1 MQMNFRNLTSKNFKT
16 VLSKYFSFKNE
27 TRSLEPLAEFLE
39 SLRKSD
45 FHDVLNNFRFN
56 EEHRSNFSY
65 YIKNVFSDRS
75 FNLSLTEANIL
86 SENSFF
92 SELKKRILNK
102 ILPPVENEQ
111 TVWYL
116 IDNVSISSRVD
127 LEYLHNVPKHEID
140 EFLHILEIS
149 DFIKNEKV
157 KNDLIFSMNI
167 LAWRVTGMAL
177 EVDVVRMAPEY
188 KNFDNPFLALQNE
201 LEALAE
207 DFKVNRSLQLSSKD
221 SRYKQIK
228 IYCEQCLDF
237 VNISF
242 KNSSTYGISGKINQ
256 SLLKIRQQIQR
267 ILEIVNLLVID
278 SNDDYVLKSKQLIFN
293 ILSYKSHKN
302 NIAELFNDSTR
313 LISHLITNHTAET
326 GSQYITSSRKQYM
339 KMFYKASG
347 GGIIVGALCVLKMLY
362 GFMPGSDFFHAF
374 LFALNYAMGFVM
386 IYLMGFTLAT
396 KQPAMTAATM
406 TKVLSEQGN
415 TKRNNTEFADL
426 VSKLFRSQFIAF
438 VGNVLLSF
446 PIALAIIYGLDVF
459 FSQNLAIEKS
469 DKLLKDLDPFKSKA
483 LLHACIAGFYL
494 FISGIISGNIG
505 NNSIFYQI
513 PDRIAKNLT
522 IKRWFGAKFAKSLSK
537 YYAKNWAGIISN
549 FWFGVFLGATA
560 PIGLFFGLDLDIRHI
575 TFAAGNFA
583 LGLYGK
589 DFSVDSYTFW
599 ISFITVFLIGFFNFL
614 VSFSLS
620 MFLAFRSRKLN
631 IGEVGDI
638 YREIFRYFLKHPLK
652 FFIPLRSVFDKKSND
667 LMQNSVPTKSEDH

>member
-1 MQMNFRNLTSKNFKT
+1 MKFLSTSTKNFEA
-16 VLSKYFSFKNE
+16 VLKKYFSFKNE
-27 TRSLEPLAEFLE
+27 TSSLEAFAEFLE
-39 SLRKSD
+39 SIKKAD
-45 FHDVLNNFRFN
+45 FTDVLNCFKANPDLADNFR
-56 EEHRSNFSY
+56 Y
-65 YIKNVFSDRS
+65 YIHNIFVGRP

-86 SENSFF
+86 SENAFF
-92 SELKKRILNK
+92 PELKKRILNK
-102 ILPPVENEQ
+102 VLPPVENEN

-116 IDNVSISSRVD
+116 VDNISFRPKKD
-127 LEYLHNVPKHEID
+127 LEYLHNLPENEIN
-140 EFLHILEIS
+140 EFFHILGIS
-149 DFIKNEKV
+149 DFIQRQKV
-157 KNDLIFSMNI
+157 KRELIFSMNI
-167 LAWRVTGMAL
+167 LSWRVTGMAL
-177 EVDVVRMAPEY
+177 EVEVVRMAPEY

-207 DFKVNRSLQLSSKD
+207 EFKINPDIQLTSKD

-228 IYCEQCLDF
+228 IYIEQCHDF
-237 VNISF
+237 VNIAF
-242 KNSSTYGISGKINQ
+242 KNSSKYGISGKINQ
-256 SLLKIRQQIQR
+256 ALLKIRQQTQR
-267 ILEIVNLLVID
+267 IYEIVNLLVID
-278 SNDDYVLKSKQLIFN
+278 SDEDVVIKSKQLMLN

-302 NIAELFNDSTR
+302 NISELFNDSTR
-313 LISHLITNHTAET
+313 MISHLITNHTAET
-326 GSQYITSSRKQYM
+326 GSHYITSNRKQYM

-374 LFALNYAMGFVM
+374 LYSLNYAMGFVM

-415 TKRNNTEFADL
+415 SNRNNIEFADL

-438 VGNVLLSF
+438 VGNVLLAF

-459 FSQNLAIEKS
+459 FSQNLAVEKS
-469 DKLLKDLDPFKSKA
+469 EKLLKDLDPFNSKA
-483 LLHACIAGFYL
+483 ILHASIAGFYL

-505 NNSIFYQI
+505 NNSIFFQI
-513 PDRIAKNLT
+513 PDRIAKNQS
-522 IKRWFGAKFAKSLSK
+522 IKRVFGAKFAKSLSK
-537 YYAKNWAGIISN
+537 YYAKNWAGIVSN

-599 ISFITVFLIGFFNFL
+599 IALLTVFIIGFFNFL

-631 IGEVGDI
+631 FGEVSEI
-638 YREIFRYFLKHPLK
+638 YKEIFRYFLKNPLK
-652 FFIPLRSVFDKKSND
+652 FFIPLRSTFDHKTSNM
-667 LMQNSVPTKSEDH
+667 MQNTIPTKSEDH

>member
-1 MQMNFRNLTSKNFKT
+1 MSNKNFKN
-16 VLSKYFSFKNE
+16 VLSKYFFSKNE

-39 SLRKSD
+39 TIRKAD
-45 FHDVLNNFRFN
+45 FKDVLNNFRVNDN
-56 EEHRSNFSY
+56 ERFNFSY
-65 YIKNVFSDRS
+65 YIKNIFSERP

-86 SENSFF
+86 SENSFLP
-92 SELKKRILNK
+92 ELRKRILNK
-102 ILPPVENEQ
+102 ILPSVENEN
-111 TVWYL
+111 TVWFL
-116 IDNVSISSRVD
+116 IDNISFNPKKD
-127 LEYLHNVPKHEID
+127 LQYFNNLPENEVD
-140 EFLHILEIS
+140 EFLQLLDIS
-149 DFIKNEKV
+149 DFIKNERV
-157 KNDLIFSMNI
+157 KSELIFSMNI
-167 LAWRVTGMAL
+167 LSWRVTGMAL

-188 KNFDNPFLALQNE
+188 RNFDNPFLALQNE

-207 DFKVNRSLQLSSKD
+207 EFKINSNLQLSSKD

-228 IYCEQCLDF
+228 IYIEHCHDF

-242 KNSSTYGISGKINQ
+242 KNSSKYGISGKINQ
-256 SLLKIRQQIQR
+256 ALLKIRQQTQR
-267 ILEIVNLLVID
+267 IFEIVNLLVID
-278 SNDDYVLKSKQLIFN
+278 SEQDYLVKSKQLIFN
-293 ILSYKSHKN
+293 VLSYKSHKN
-302 NIAELFNDSTR
+302 NISELFNDSTR

-326 GSQYITSSRKQYM
+326 GTHYITSSRKQYM

-374 LFALNYAMGFVM
+374 LYAMNYAMGFVM

-415 TKRNNTEFADL
+415 TKRDNTEFADL

-469 DKLLKDLDPFKSKA
+469 DKLLKDLDPLESKA
-483 LLHACIAGFYL
+483 ILHACIAGFYL
-494 FISGIISGNIG
+494 FISGIISGTIG

-513 PDRIAKNLT
+513 PDRIAKN
-522 IKRWFGAKFAKSLSK
+522 INVKRWFGAKVATSLSK

-589 DFSVDSYTFW
+589 EFSVESYTFW
-599 ISFITVFLIGFFNFL
+599 ISFATVFIIGFFNFA

-631 IGEVGDI
+631 VGEVRDI
-638 YREIFRYFLKHPLK
+638 YKEIFRYFLKNPLK
-652 FFIPLRSVFDKKSND
+652 FFIPLHSVLDKKSND
-667 LMQNSVPTKSEDH
+667 LMNSSVSTKSEDH